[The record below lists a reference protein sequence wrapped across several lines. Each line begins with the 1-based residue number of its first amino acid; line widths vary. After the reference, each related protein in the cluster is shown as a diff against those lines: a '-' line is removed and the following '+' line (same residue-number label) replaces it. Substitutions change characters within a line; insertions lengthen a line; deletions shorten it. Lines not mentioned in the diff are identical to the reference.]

1 KYQPGATIPS
11 GNTEFQFHVAGLKF
25 KSTSYEWLVVAGSKG
40 QFKGEGELNG
50 VAGYSFMLTAID
62 GKDQGEPDRFR
73 IKIQAPHGGI
83 VYDNALGNDDA
94 ATALGG
100 GNISVKR

>member
-1 KYQPGATIPS
+1 
-11 GNTEFQFHVAGLKF
+11 
-25 KSTSYEWLVVAGSKG
+25 VVAGSKA

-62 GKDQGEPDRFR
+62 GNDEGAPDQFR
-73 IKIQAPHGGI
+73 IRIQAPHGGAI
-83 VYDNALGNDDA
+83 YDNALGNDDA
-94 ATALGG
+94 ATVLGG